1 MVYFNNFDN
10 ELLNKY
16 KKKFINVFFYPV
28 AEL

>member
-16 KKKFINVFFYPV
+16 KKKFIDVFFYPV
-28 AEL
+28 SEL